1 MYDIFSSDGNALQRN
16 TNPHYIIE
24 GTMVPVY
31 LDGEL
36 IKEVGLCWEW
46 SKTPLNEYEI
56 CDVRYGSI
64 DGVILPDWD
73 DVVACIQ
80 EKMGLSAILILPD
93 KFSHDKNL

>member
-1 MYDIFSSDGNALQRN
+1 MYNIFSSDGNAVQRN

-64 DGVILPDWD
+64 DGVILPEICDIIE
-73 DVVACIQ
+73 AIQ
-80 EKMGLSAILILPD
+80 EKMGLHCTLILPD
-93 KFSHDKNL
+93 KFSHDPKL